1 MHTKRR
7 TTEELTQTN
16 LGGGI
21 RPCSSKLEIAGI
33 ESIQLVNSALHAIT
47 IIQSLKK
54 LPPVL
59 VREKDCREVTDQ
71 VAVRVYILGFD

>member
-33 ESIQLVNSALHAIT
+33 ESIQLVNSALHAI

-59 VREKDCREVTDQ
+59 IQEKDCREVTDQ